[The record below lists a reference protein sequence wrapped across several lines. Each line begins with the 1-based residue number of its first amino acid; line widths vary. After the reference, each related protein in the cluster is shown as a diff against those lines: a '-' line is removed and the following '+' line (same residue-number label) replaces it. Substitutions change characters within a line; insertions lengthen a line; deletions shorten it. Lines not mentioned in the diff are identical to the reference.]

1 MQQSKFRGSD
11 RVTTNAKFRDL
22 YVLEKATAEEL
33 GMTTDERVKR
43 IESLQQHEQRLK
55 TRKQLLISLFE
66 QHQTE
71 NKVELDKLEEVLKFI
86 KLEDKKGDASVADIV
101 KKVKLYLDKP
111 LLKYISFMDTPGW
124 NIDSKTFAE
133 DYRLKRS
140 QAQARDV
147 DCWVRFAHLAKI
159 LLTPLQLYLTAAYEN
174 DPITENIRLMR
185 SITKG
190 TAPGA
195 IAITGFDAVKDE
207 KEKAST
213 PFALAIWFSEFA
225 LSKSIKRAWCNGNIP
240 AFQAGV
246 PGSTPGARN

>member
-1 MQQSKFRGSD
+1 M
-11 RVTTNAKFRDL
+11 
-22 YVLEKATAEEL
+22 LEKSAAEEL
-33 GMTTDERVKR
+33 GMTADERAKR

-55 TRKQLLISLFE
+55 ARKQLLITLFE

-71 NKVELDKLEEVLKFI
+71 SRVELDKLEEVLKFI

-147 DCWVRFAHLAKI
+147 DCWVRDSL
-159 LLTPLQLYLTAAYEN
+159 
-174 DPITENIRLMR
+174 R
-185 SITKG
+185 
-190 TAPGA
+190 
-195 IAITGFDAVKDE
+195 
-207 KEKAST
+207 ASR
-213 PFALAIWFSEFA
+213 AL
-225 LSKSIKRAWCNGNIP
+225 G
-240 AFQAGV
+240 
-246 PGSTPGARN
+246 